1 VLHVDQRRERGV
13 RRVIER
19 LGGGDSAGVLRDRD
33 DLETLTLQILV
44 NLLPTWQVA
53 AAPSP

>member
-1 VLHVDQRRERGV
+1 VIDVDQRRVLGLGG
-13 RRVIER
+13 VIER
-19 LGGGDSAGVLRDRD
+19 LGDGGAAGILRDRD

-53 AAPSP
+53 